1 MRETQNQRT
10 VGDSAVAD
18 NDIQSQREKERKKKE
33 RMKLEYT
40 FSWNFFWKRGPKSVH
55 ICPRALQAAYRT
67 LGCCNIKRTL
77 FLKLSFQIQSG
88 YGHFKYAYFGLRDV
102 KVTKNA
108 INLIT
113 KGTL

>member
-1 MRETQNQRT
+1 
-10 VGDSAVAD
+10 
-18 NDIQSQREKERKKKE
+18 
-33 RMKLEYT
+33 MKLEYT